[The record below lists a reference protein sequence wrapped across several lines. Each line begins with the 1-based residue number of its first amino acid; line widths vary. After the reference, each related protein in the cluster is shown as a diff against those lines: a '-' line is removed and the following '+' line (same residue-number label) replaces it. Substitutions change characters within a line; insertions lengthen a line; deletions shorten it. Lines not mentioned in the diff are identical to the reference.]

1 MYVNMNNVQT
11 GRPNQIISTLRRR
24 ISALIRADVAFKVGI
39 TNNPQARARAYGYEY
54 DEMIVLYTTSSD
66 NYVRDLESALVYEY
80 WYMNDN
86 YTGGGGGGRGMPPYY
101 LYIVRERV

>member
-24 ISALIRADVAFKVGI
+24 ISALIRADVDFKVGI

-54 DEMIVLYTTSSD
+54 DEMIVLYRTSSD
-66 NYVRDLESALVYEY
+66 DFVRDLESALVYEY

-86 YTGGGGGGRGMPPYY
+86 LTGGGGGGRGMPPYY